1 MNRHFQLALPGSRPQ
16 LDGVDVA
23 APARFYQR
31 QIVGGRVSGLWIG
44 GQRMYGVTI
53 HDPADRPVGTIGPD
67 SPHAAEA
74 YDSLQRVL
82 VCEAL
87 QADPVPVAVEA
98 VFVLS

>member
-16 LDGVDVA
+16 LDGVDVVV
-23 APARFYQR
+23 PARFYQR

-53 HDPADRPVGTIGPD
+53 HDPADRQVGAIGPV
-67 SPHAAEA
+67 STQASEA
-74 YDSLQRVL
+74 YDSLQRML

-87 QADPVPVAVEA
+87 QAGPVRVAI
-98 VFVLS
+98 

>member
-16 LDGVDVA
+16 LDGADVA

-67 SPHAAEA
+67 SPQVDEA

-82 VCEAL
+82 VGEAL
-87 QADPVPVAVEA
+87 LAGPVPVAI
-98 VFVLS
+98 

>member
-23 APARFYQR
+23 SPARFYQR
-31 QIVGGRVSGLWIG
+31 QIVGGQVSGLWIG

-67 SPHAAEA
+67 GPHAAEA

-87 QADPVPVAVEA
+87 QAGPVPVAI
-98 VFVLS
+98 

>member
-1 MNRHFQLALPGSRPQ
+1 MNRHFRLALPGSRPQ

-87 QADPVPVAVEA
+87 QAGPVAIENI
-98 VFVLS
+98 FVLS

>member
-16 LDGVDVA
+16 LDGAEVA
-23 APARFYQR
+23 VPARFYQR

-67 SPHAAEA
+67 SPQVAEA

-87 QADPVPVAVEA
+87 QAGPVPVAI
-98 VFVLS
+98 

>member
-1 MNRHFQLALPGSRPQ
+1 
-16 LDGVDVA
+16 
-23 APARFYQR
+23 
-31 QIVGGRVSGLWIG
+31 
-44 GQRMYGVTI
+44 MYGVTI
-53 HDPADRPVGTIGPD
+53 HDPADRTVGTIGPD
-67 SPHAAEA
+67 SPQVDRE